1 MNFFWDDG
9 LVQEFFFLRI
19 FTCRIF
25 FFQNHPPPSPP
36 PKVKW
41 LAPKQRRSPKES
53 GCLPFNQKIRKFRFE
68 VKWKGNF
75 PENIFGNCGQPP
87 EVVLFF
93 RSERN
98 PQNALTICENPTV
111 SRPFLTKSLAFM
123 QRSFHPDYLAKW

>member
-25 FFQNHPPPSPP
+25 FFQNHQPPPPP

-93 RSERN
+93 RSESAKCSYHLRESYRF
-98 PQNALTICENPTV
+98 QALSHKIACLYATIIP
-111 SRPFLTKSLAFM
+111 SGLFG
-123 QRSFHPDYLAKW
+123 